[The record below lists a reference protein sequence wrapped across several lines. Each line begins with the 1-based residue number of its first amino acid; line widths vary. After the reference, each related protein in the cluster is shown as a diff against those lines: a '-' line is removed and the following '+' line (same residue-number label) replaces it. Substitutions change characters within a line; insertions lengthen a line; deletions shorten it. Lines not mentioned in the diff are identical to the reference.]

1 MDAPMTALVW
11 FRRDL
16 RLDDSPAWAAA
27 TAAHGLV
34 QAVFVADP
42 RLWRGGGLRRQV
54 SLVGHLHALDRRL
67 RQRGGRL
74 AFHHGDPNAVLPR
87 VAGASQAEAVYWND
101 DSSPYARSRD
111 AAVVIEV
118 YGAARRAWELRRAAG
133 AT

>member
-1 MDAPMTALVW
+1 MTALVW

-16 RLDDSPAWAAA
+16 RLEDNPAWAAA

-34 QAVFVADP
+34 QAIFVADP
-42 RLWRGGGLRRQV
+42 RLWRAGGLRRRV
-54 SLVGHLHALDRRL
+54 LLVGHLHAPDRRL
-67 RQRGGRL
+67 LQRVGRL

-87 VAGASQAEAVYWND
+87 VPGASQAEAVYWND
-101 DSSPYARSRD
+101 DSSPNTRSRD

-118 YGAARRAWELRRAAG
+118 YGAARRAWELGREAG